1 MYLIM
6 AIYNNEEEDE
16 DNDPARIYIKQL
28 GDILKE
34 IEEDK
39 EEEDED

>member
-6 AIYNNEEEDE
+6 AIYNNEEE

-39 EEEDED
+39 EEEDKD